1 MRLEL
6 IHPMLVHFPLALLST
21 GVVVRFASLW
31 GAKRPGLSFLLPAS
45 WLILSFG
52 VIAAWL
58 TVIAGEIACEIVMP
72 TLPDPS
78 ILEEHETHAYLTAS
92 CFTIALFVDWTRAFF
107 LTKEKNWIIKKGLFA
122 LVWLL
127 YLFSLTNLMITGFYG
142 ATAVYE
148 EGAAVA
154 KPKP

>member
-1 MRLEL
+1 MRPEL

-21 GVVVRFASLW
+21 GVVIRFASLW

-45 WLILSFG
+45 WLILGLG

-58 TVIAGEIACEIVMP
+58 TVIAGEVAAEIIAP
-72 TLPDPS
+72 TLQNMS
-78 ILEEHETHAYLTAS
+78 VLEEHAEHALITAS
-92 CFTIALFVDWTRAFF
+92 GFTIALLVDWIRAFL
-107 LTKEKNWIIKKGLFA
+107 LTKRENWTIKKGLFA

-142 ATAVYE
+142 ANLVYE
-148 EGAAVA
+148 QGAAVA
-154 KPKP
+154 KPNH